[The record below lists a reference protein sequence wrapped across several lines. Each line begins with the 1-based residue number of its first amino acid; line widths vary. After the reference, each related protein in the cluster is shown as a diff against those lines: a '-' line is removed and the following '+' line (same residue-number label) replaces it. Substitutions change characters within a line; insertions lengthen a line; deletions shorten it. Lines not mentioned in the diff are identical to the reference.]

1 MYIINTCKHIWVY
14 MQFCYTNDCHQVAP
28 RGKHNQAKTTASN
41 FPAQTSEV
49 MEHLDQVKLDTDSG
63 ATAQGKKKPNK
74 PEVES
79 PCLLENMEERSLVSK
94 IQIHDPL
101 HHSDCASSY
110 VHFQQL
116 LV

>member
-1 MYIINTCKHIWVY
+1 

-63 ATAQGKKKPNK
+63 ATAQGKKNPANQRWSL
-74 PEVES
+74 PA
-79 PCLLENMEERSLVSK
+79 CLKTWRK
-94 IQIHDPL
+94 DH
-101 HHSDCASSY
+101 
-110 VHFQQL
+110 
-116 LV
+116 